1 MASTFIVMTD
11 VLSHLRKFYVS
22 PYLRIDTE
30 SHISYN
36 INRKVVITMEI
47 TVGMKGEVAT
57 LAEREDTAKEVGSG
71 DLLVYATPCM
81 VALMEG
87 AACEAIAE
95 AIGDSQTT
103 VGTALN
109 IEHISATPV
118 GLEVRAEAE
127 VTAVEGK
134 VITFRVTAYDE
145 VGEIGRGTHTR
156 VLVNSQKF
164 LEKAYAKL

>member
-1 MASTFIVMTD
+1 
-11 VLSHLRKFYVS
+11 
-22 PYLRIDTE
+22 
-30 SHISYN
+30 
-36 INRKVVITMEI
+36 MEI
-47 TVGMKGEVAT
+47 TVGLKGEVFT
-57 LAEREDTAKEVGSG
+57 QVEREDTAKEVGSG

-95 AIGDSQTT
+95 CLSDTQTS
-103 VGTALN
+103 VGTGLN

-127 VTAVEGK
+127 VTEVNGK
-134 VITFRVTAYDE
+134 VITFALRAYDE
-145 VGEIGRGTHTR
+145 AGEIGRGTHTR

-164 LEKAYAKL
+164 LEKTYNKL

>member
-1 MASTFIVMTD
+1 
-11 VLSHLRKFYVS
+11 
-22 PYLRIDTE
+22 
-30 SHISYN
+30 
-36 INRKVVITMEI
+36 MEI
-47 TVGMKGEVAT
+47 TVGMKGEVST
-57 LAEREDTAKEVGSG
+57 LVEREDTAKEVGSG
-71 DLLVYATPCM
+71 DLLVYSTPCM

-87 AACEAIAE
+87 AACEAIAD
-95 AIGDSQTT
+95 ALGDNQTT

-134 VITFRVTAYDE
+134 VITFAVSAFDE
-145 VGEIGRGTHTR
+145 VGQIGKGTHKR

-164 LEKAYAKL
+164 LEKVYDKL

>member
-1 MASTFIVMTD
+1 MG
-11 VLSHLRKFYVS
+11 
-22 PYLRIDTE
+22 
-30 SHISYN
+30 
-36 INRKVVITMEI
+36 I
-47 TVGMKGEVAT
+47 TVGMKGVAET
-57 LAEREDTAKEVGSG
+57 LCEREDTAKEVGSG

-87 AACEAIAE
+87 AACDAVAE
-95 AIGDSQTT
+95 GLAEGQTT

-134 VITFRVTAYDE
+134 VVTFAVR
-145 VGEIGRGTHTR
+145 RSR
-156 VLVNSQKF
+156 
-164 LEKAYAKL
+164 